1 MKKEPTV
8 QSDRPIEERAAFDAI
23 RYGSV
28 WEDADILCEALAP
41 VAKGGRLLTIASSGD
56 NALALLTLDP
66 AEVVAVDLS
75 PAQLAC
81 VMIRV
86 AAFTELDDEALL
98 AFLGVTPSSTRD
110 ETYRHLRTV
119 MPDDACAFWDAHLDL
134 VRDGVIHAGKFEA
147 YFSTFR
153 RRVLP
158 LIHPKRRVEGLLQS
172 RSPEE
177 RRRFYSEVWDTWRW
191 RLLIRF
197 FFSRVVMGR
206 LGRDPAFFEHVD
218 GPVATRILSRTQY
231 AFSELPTDTN
241 PYLAYIMTG
250 NYRAGALPRYLRPEF
265 RGVVRE
271 RLSRIRVVLGP
282 AEEALGPFDGFNLSD
297 IFEYMSSAEHERV
310 YKALLDSSAPGARLA
325 YWNLLAPRV
334 APRPLRD
341 RVVPLPELSKT
352 LHAQDLAWFYQSFHV
367 DEVLD
372 VE

>member
-1 MKKEPTV
+1 MRGSRPHRERWTPTHH
-8 QSDRPIEERAAFDAI
+8 
-23 RYGSV
+23 
-28 WEDADILCEALAP
+28 
-41 VAKGGRLLTIASSGD
+41 RLFWRQR
-56 NALALLTLDP
+56 LALLTLDP

-86 AAFTELDDEALL
+86 AAFTELDDEAILP
-98 AFLGVTPSSTRD
+98 FLGVTPSTTRD
-110 ETYRHLRTV
+110 ETYRRLRTV

-134 VRDGVIHAGKFEA
+134 VREGVIHAGKFEA

-191 RLLIRF
+191 RLLIRL
-197 FFSRVVMGR
+197 FFSRAVMGR
-206 LGRDPAFFEHVD
+206 MGRDPAFFEHVD

-265 RGVVRE
+265 RGC
-271 RLSRIRVVLGP
+271 P
-282 AEEALGPFDGFNLSD
+282 
-297 IFEYMSSAEHERV
+297 
-310 YKALLDSSAPGARLA
+310 
-325 YWNLLAPRV
+325 
-334 APRPLRD
+334 
-341 RVVPLPELSKT
+341 
-352 LHAQDLAWFYQSFHV
+352 
-367 DEVLD
+367 
-372 VE
+372 